1 MAILLLRSSPTV
13 TLLIV
18 LAVLALLLLLAV
30 QVLAGRPAPPS
41 SGPLRPRHELVGAH
55 LMTALVTIGVG
66 LVMCRMGFRER
77 RLQARSSLGRCA
89 SCGRDLGSRRRCPR
103 CG

>member
-1 MAILLLRSSPTV
+1 MHLTIRRG
-13 TLLIV
+13 LLIAYDSGEPEHEHT
-18 LAVLALLLLLAV
+18 AV
-30 QVLAGRPAPPS
+30 RPPADAQELEQAQGGVTTS
-41 SGPLRPRHELVGAH
+41 SGPH

-77 RLQARSSLGRCA
+77 RLQARSSRGRCV
-89 SCGRDLGSRRRCPR
+89 SCGRDLGTRRRCPR